1 MFDTLEE
8 RIRRTSGARSG
19 TRRVLGY
26 ATVLLITAGLFGA
39 LVLLLE

>member
-8 RIRRTSGARSG
+8 RIRRTSGA
-19 TRRVLGY
+19 RRVLGY